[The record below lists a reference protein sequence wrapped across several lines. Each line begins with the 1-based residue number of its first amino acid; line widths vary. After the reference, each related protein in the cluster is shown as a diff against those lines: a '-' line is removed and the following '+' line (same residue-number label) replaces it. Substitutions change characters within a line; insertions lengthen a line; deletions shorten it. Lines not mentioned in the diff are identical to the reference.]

1 MSTKKP
7 RLHAVFGS
15 SSSPSGG
22 FSEKAK
28 LSKYATPWLSNLGD
42 WDLSVTLTFS
52 RNKAGAHPPISSIQ
66 KCCRLFLSRL
76 NRRIFT
82 RNGVRRNDYR
92 IASAA
97 VIGTG
102 AYGDHPHAHWVLACP
117 KNMTKVIFANVVA
130 EVARS
135 TKGVGLQIDVQPYR
149 DKGWLNYMI
158 DHGFDGLIDQVCFP
172 AKCLSHKIN

>member
-7 RLHAVFGS
+7 RLQSVFGS
-15 SSSPSGG
+15 SSLPTVG
-22 FSEKAK
+22 FYEKAK
-28 LSKYATPWLSNLGD
+28 LNKYATSWLSNLGD

-52 RNKAGAHPPISSIQ
+52 RNKAGTSPPIGSIE

-97 VIGTG
+97 VLGTG

-117 KNMTKVIFANVVA
+117 NDMTKAEFANVVS

-135 TKGVGLQIDVQPYR
+135 TKGVGLQIDIQAYR
-149 DKGWLNYMI
+149 DKGWLDYMI

>member
-15 SSSPSGG
+15 SSFPKDGLSD
-22 FSEKAK
+22 KAK
-28 LSKYATPWLSNLGD
+28 LIKYATPWLSNLGD
-42 WDLSVTLTFS
+42 WDLSVTLTFL
-52 RNKAGAHPPISSIQ
+52 RNKAGASLPISSIE

-82 RNGVRRNDYR
+82 RNGVRRNGYR

-97 VIGTG
+97 VLGTG

-117 KNMTKVIFANVVA
+117 NGMTKDFFANLVA

-135 TKGVGLQIDVQPYR
+135 TKGVGLQIDVKPYR
-149 DKGWLNYMI
+149 DKGWLDYMI
-158 DHGFDGLIDQVCFP
+158 DHGFEGLIDQVCFS
-172 AKCLSHKIN
+172 AKCLPHKIN